1 MSPRDLAFVGCRLLA
16 LYFLYV
22 ALLSIPEGLF
32 ALSSAFGQ
40 SGPQGVQFFYQPAL
54 WLVLASPILSLAKV
68 LVLWF
73 GARWLSREVADDA
86 PAAAHTWSPRTL
98 LSVAGVFQ
106 GWVFVTFALPR
117 VVLFMLYISNGATRM
132 E

>member
-54 WLVLASPILSLAKV
+54 WLVLASPILSLAMV
-68 LVLWF
+68 LVIWF

-86 PAAAHTWSPRTL
+86 PEAAPTWSPRTDRK
-98 LSVAGVFQ
+98 S
-106 GWVFVTFALPR
+106 
-117 VVLFMLYISNGATRM
+117 TRLNSST
-132 E
+132 